1 MFWLGVVMMTA
12 YYMDLL
18 FRTSMGWLHLGQTTP
33 ILLLPVLI
41 AFFLY
46 LDFRKDRG
54 RTKMTYLS
62 IAVFFGLLHLIFF
75 IVSGWTL
82 GDIVWYGSWSIGAA
96 IVMAGGAA
104 MLSMTA
110 DYEAYTEGILD
121 VKALHYGPPREE
133 PSVEVGAAPAPKKE
147 EEGEKAPVAPTETTE

>member
-1 MFWLGVVMMTA
+1 MMAA
-12 YYMDLL
+12 YYMDLI
-18 FRTSMGWLHLGQTTP
+18 FMTGMGWLHLGQSGL

-41 AFFLY
+41 AAFLY

-62 IAVFFGLLHLIFF
+62 IAVFLGLIHLIFF
-75 IVSGWTL
+75 FVSGWTF

-104 MLSMTA
+104 MLSLTE
-110 DYEAYTEGILD
+110 DFEAYTEGILD

-133 PSVEVGAAPAPKKE
+133 PTVEVEAETTAEPKKE
-147 EEGEKAPVAPTETTE
+147 EESEKAPVAPTETTE